1 MEPWFWRV
9 GAAVSALGACAIAP
23 SLASGLIL
31 FSLGLPMSAFAPGLW
46 HDYWQVLDQ
55 PAYRPYATR
64 IAICAGA
71 GLVLPLLLWCLGIV
85 FLRRRAPSVPVSG
98 PFDRLSASSLL
109 LTAIKPGVIHV
120 TKERG
125 RTLGAPD
132 AASVIVSA
140 PYYPEA
146 HAVVLASLRHADG
159 STLVIDCGSRSLAF
173 AHAAPG
179 RTVLRLNPFGGGPA
193 WNPLAGAWGPQ
204 GLSADELRHLAAAWF
219 PEANRHERFI
229 VSHTRNAFV
238 SLAHVVADVLR
249 SAHNEA
255 PPAAPGDI
263 HRLCAQAVHY
273 VSRRAFLQMLAERPE
288 VGFQARGGLR
298 GWLGLDDAGID
309 IVWERV
315 SDVLAPFADPIVD
328 AATRSERLAPASW
341 RRATVYLD
349 VPDRWRTASG
359 PFIESAIRQWQA
371 ALDVGES
378 SLLVAHALDT
388 LPPIAA
394 LTDAESPWRCLA
406 TTRGLSALHDRYGNN
421 AIMLD
426 RRFTAFVVHAPR
438 DEALARRE
446 SDALKQFVAAHR
458 GDGYL
463 ASTPASPTGLMSLR
477 TGEQIVV
484 TPSVPTPVICRTLTS
499 SRKPNTPPPQT
510 IDQGEAMPVS
520 KSLIAFLAALAAAP
534 VVVGAAATSLSPPA
548 PADKARDVVP
558 TVEAK
563 LGPYRFRF
571 PKSMYYQQ
579 SGPDPDGGVML
590 DVQWPSLQP
599 LALGVDYH
607 DTNDNFINHISI
619 DLSTADRLSDAQY
632 RALLRRAIE
641 PMDPGNPTERERI
654 VKDLHARIEG
664 KTSYGLTRY
673 SVDFS
678 KFRDFYIKNYGTN
691 VRPPDPMQN
700 DDWYVRMGADGIPT
714 TVIACTPAPHPDGVR
729 IESGRIVDIS
739 DRSHRAT
746 CRHRFLVP
754 EYRLSVTLSY
764 LRVVMP
770 EWQRMETF
778 VRETLKAREV
788 K

>member
-85 FLRRRAPSVPVSG
+85 FWRRRAPSVPVSG

-132 AASVIVSA
+132 AASVLVSA

-179 RTVLRLNPFGGGPA
+179 RTVLRLSPFGGGPA

-204 GLSADELRHLAAAWF
+204 GLSADELRHLAAGWF

-249 SAHNEA
+249 SAHNDA

-273 VSRRAFLQMLAERPE
+273 VSRRAFLQTLAERPE

-309 IVWERV
+309 IVWKRV

-371 ALDVGES
+371 ALDEGES
-378 SLLVAHALDT
+378 SLLLAHALDT

-394 LTDAESPWRCLA
+394 LTDAESAWRCLA
-406 TTRGLSALHDRYGNN
+406 TTRGLSALHDHYGNN
-421 AIMLD
+421 AITLD
-426 RRFTAFVVHAPR
+426 RRFTACVVHAPR

-458 GDGYL
+458 DDGHL

-477 TGEQIVV
+477 AGEQIVV

-520 KSLIAFLAALAAAP
+520 KSLIAFLAALSAAP
-534 VVVGAAATSLSPPA
+534 VHAGESTSSHAPLAPPDKTEAA
-548 PADKARDVVP
+548 VP
-558 TVEAK
+558 TVDAK
-563 LGPYRFRF
+563 LGPHRFRF

-579 SGPDPDGGVML
+579 SGPDSDGGLML
-590 DVQWPSLQP
+590 NVQWPSLQP
-599 LALGVDYH
+599 LPMGIDYH
-607 DTNDNFINHISI
+607 DTPEYFLNNIAI
-619 DLSTADRLSDAQY
+619 DLDPVKQLTDAEYQTH
-632 RALLRRAIE
+632 LRRSVE
-641 PMDPGNPTERERI
+641 PVDPGDPRQRMHPATNL
-654 VKDLHARIEG
+654 DQRIEQNPI
-664 KTSYGLTRY
+664 YGLTPY
-673 SVDFS
+673 YVDFD
-678 KFRDFYIKNYGTN
+678 KFRTYYIKRYGERARSPT
-691 VRPPDPMQN
+691 PSQN
-700 DDWYVRMGADGIPT
+700 ADWFVRMGPNGVPT
-714 TVIACTPAPHPDGVR
+714 TFIECSSHLIQDGAR
-729 IESGRIVDIS
+729 LENGRIVDAR
-739 DRSHRAT
+739 DGGRRST
-746 CRHRFLVP
+746 CRHQFLIP
-754 EYRLSVTLSY
+754 EYRVVVTLSY

-770 EWQRMETF
+770 NWQRLEAF
-778 VRETLKAREV
+778 VRKTLKDREV
-788 K
+788 R

>member
-85 FLRRRAPSVPVSG
+85 FWRRRAPSVPVSG

-132 AASVIVSA
+132 AASVLVSA

-179 RTVLRLNPFGGGPA
+179 RTVLRLSPFGGGPA

-204 GLSADELRHLAAAWF
+204 GLSADELRHLAAGWF

-249 SAHNEA
+249 SAHNDA

-273 VSRRAFLQMLAERPE
+273 VSRRAFLQTLAERPE

-309 IVWERV
+309 IVWKRV

-371 ALDVGES
+371 ALDEGES
-378 SLLVAHALDT
+378 SLLLAHALDT

-394 LTDAESPWRCLA
+394 LTDAESAWRCLA
-406 TTRGLSALHDRYGNN
+406 TTRGLAALHDRYGNN

-426 RRFTAFVVHAPR
+426 RRFTACVVHAPR

-458 GDGYL
+458 DDGHL

-477 TGEQIVV
+477 VGEQIVV

-520 KSLIAFLAALAAAP
+520 KSLIAFFSALAAGAP
-534 VVVGAAATSLSPPA
+534 NAESISGTSAPPPVSTAASPA
-548 PADKARDVVP
+548 AHVP
-558 TVEAK
+558 LVEAK
-563 LGPYRFRF
+563 IGKHRFMF
-571 PKSMYYQQ
+571 PKNMYYQQ
-579 SGPDPDGGVML
+579 VGPDRDGGVML
-590 DVQWPSLQP
+590 IVRWPTLQP
-599 LALGVDYH
+599 YPPGVDYH
-607 DTNDNFINHISI
+607 HDNLDFISHISI
-619 DLSTADRLSDAQY
+619 DISEPNLSDAEY
-632 RALLRRAIE
+632 RTLLRRYIE
-641 PMDPGNPTERERI
+641 PLNPDDKAARADPSRNLDLRI
-654 VKDLHARIEG
+654 KGEPRF
-664 KTSYGLTRY
+664 GLIPY
-673 SVDFS
+673 FADFDKLKPYFDNLYKPGS
-678 KFRDFYIKNYGTN
+678 PAS
-691 VRPPDPMQN
+691 RPEHN
-700 DDWYVRMGADGIPT
+700 DDWFVRWGTDGVPT
-714 TVIACTPAPHPDGVR
+714 TVIICSSRLIPDGAS
-729 IESGRIVDIS
+729 IQSGVIVDGT
-739 DRSHRAT
+739 DARRSSCQHS
-746 CRHRFLVP
+746 FLVP
-754 EYRLSVTLSY
+754 ELRLVVHVTY
-764 LRVVMP
+764 LRVIVYD
-770 EWQRMETF
+770 WQRIESEVRTMLET
-778 VRETLKAREV
+778 RRV